1 MLGPTISEWAV
12 GMVVE
17 GAGGTE
23 GTGAGGTGAVVAGAG
38 EADAGAGGLE
48 PEAPQCALL

>member
-1 MLGPTISEWAV
+1 MLSPAISEWAV

-17 GAGGTE
+17 GTGGID
-23 GTGAGGTGAVVAGAG
+23 GTGAGGIGAMV
-38 EADAGAGGLE
+38 AGAGGLE

>member
-1 MLGPTISEWAV
+1 MLGPAISEWAV

-17 GAGGTE
+17 GIGGID
-23 GTGAGGTGAVVAGAG
+23 GTGVVV
-38 EADAGAGGLE
+38 AGAGGLE

>member
-1 MLGPTISEWAV
+1 MLGPAISEWAA

-17 GAGGTE
+17 GIGGTA
-23 GTGAGGTGAVVAGAG
+23 GTRAGGTGAVVAGV
-38 EADAGAGGLE
+38 GGLD